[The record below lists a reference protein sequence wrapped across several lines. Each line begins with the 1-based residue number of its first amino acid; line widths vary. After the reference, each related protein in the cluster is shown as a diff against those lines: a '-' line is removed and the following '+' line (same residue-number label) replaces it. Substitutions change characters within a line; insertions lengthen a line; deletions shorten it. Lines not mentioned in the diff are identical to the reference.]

1 MSIEQMR
8 EQVRG
13 EVTEASDDGY
23 DEARKVYNAMHDR
36 RPRAVVRC
44 ADASDVVAA
53 VRTAR
58 ELGLDLAVRGGG
70 HSVPGFG
77 TSDDGI
83 VIDLSPMRNVHVDP
97 AVAIARAG
105 GGAVW
110 GDFDHATHAFG
121 LATTGGIIS
130 TTGVSGLTLGGGIG
144 YLTRRYGL
152 SCDNLIA
159 ADVVTADGEL
169 VTANE
174 RQHEDLFWA
183 LRGGGG
189 NFGIATSLE
198 FELHP
203 VAEIVGGPIFFE
215 LDAAADVLRAYREYI
230 AAAPEELGAFFAF
243 QIAPPLPFIPE
254 DRHGDTLCAIVTCWS
269 GAQADADAALKPLF
283 DAGPVVAH
291 HVGPM
296 PYPALNSAFDP
307 LLPPGLQHYWKAD
320 FVKELTDDAIE
331 AHVDNGSKVPCVES
345 TMHLYPINGAVNRV
359 GADDTA
365 FAYRD
370 VNFACVIAGMWP
382 EPADNAANSQWVRD
396 YWSAIHPYSG
406 TEGGYVNF
414 MADDDQSRV
423 ASNYGSNYERLSRI
437 KATYDPDNVF
447 HLNQN
452 IEPAT

>member
-1 MSIEQMR
+1 
-8 EQVRG
+8 
-13 EVTEASDDGY
+13 
-23 DEARKVYNAMHDR
+23 
-36 RPRAVVRC
+36 
-44 ADASDVVAA
+44 
-53 VRTAR
+53 
-58 ELGLDLAVRGGG
+58 VRGGG

-97 AVAIARAG
+97 AVAVARAG

-121 LATTGGIIS
+121 LATTGGVIS

-144 YLTRRYGL
+144 YLARRYGL
-152 SCDNLIA
+152 SCDNLVA

-169 VTANE
+169 VTASE

-203 VAEIVGGPIFFE
+203 VGEIVGGPIFFE
-215 LDAAADVLRAYREYI
+215 LDAAADVLRLYREYI
-230 AAAPEELGAFFAF
+230 AQAPEELGAFFAF

-254 DRHGDTLCAIVTCWS
+254 NRQGDTLCAIVTCWT
-269 GAQADADAALKPLF
+269 GAPADADAALKPLL
-283 DAGPVVAH
+283 DAGPVVAE

-320 FVKELTDDAIE
+320 FVKELTDDAIAAQVE
-331 AHVDNGSKVPCVES
+331 HGSKVPCLQS

-359 GADDTA
+359 GADETA

-382 EPADNAANSQWVRD
+382 EPADNAANTQWVRE

-414 MADDDQSRV
+414 MGGDDQNRV
-423 ASNYGSNYERLSRI
+423 EANYGPNYERLSRI

-452 IEPAT
+452 IEPAAT